1 MGEAILKGIIT
12 SRYIESK
19 DIAFYELDK
28 KRINHIEK
36 TYAIESVKNIGEGI
50 RFSKYVLLAVKPQN
64 IKQVL
69 VEIGEY
75 FDKDIN
81 SLISIAAGVSTG
93 FIEKNLDC
101 ECSVMRVMPN
111 APAFFNR
118 GMAIKG
124 IFYP

>member
-1 MGEAILKGIIT
+1 MKKYRIIFIGCGNMGEAILKGIIT
-12 SRYIESK
+12 SGYMENK

-28 KRINHIEK
+28 NRIDHIEK
-36 TYAIESVKNIGEGI
+36 TYAVESVKNIGQGV
-50 RFSKYVLLAVKPQN
+50 RFSEYLLLAVKPQN

-69 VEIGEY
+69 AEIRKY

-101 ECSVMRVMPN
+101 KVVVNTE
-111 APAFFNR
+111 
-118 GMAIKG
+118 
-124 IFYP
+124 